1 MAITDWPEGERPR
14 ERLLA
19 LGPEALSDAELLA
32 IYLRVGVRGKSAVDL
47 ARELIQRFDGS
58 LSRLAEASLE
68 ELASVSGIGTAKAAQ
83 LKASFELARRALTQQ
98 MTTRD
103 TFANP
108 GKVRDWLR
116 LKLATRQHEVFM
128 ALWLDAQNRLIKA
141 DELFSGS
148 LTQTSVYPR
157 EVVKT
162 ALAHNAAAVIFAH
175 NHPSGVSEPSRADE
189 MLTKTLKEALAMVDV
204 KLLDHFIVAGNATP
218 LSFAERGLL

>member
-1 MAITDWPEGERPR
+1 M
-14 ERLLA
+14 
-19 LGPEALSDAELLA
+19 
-32 IYLRVGVRGKSAVDL
+32 
-47 ARELIQRFDGS
+47 
-58 LSRLAEASLE
+58 
-68 ELASVSGIGTAKAAQ
+68 AKAAQ
-83 LKASFELARRALTQQ
+83 LKASFELARRALTQE
-98 MTTRD
+98 MSARD
-103 TFANP
+103 TFASP

-116 LKLATRQHEVFM
+116 LKLATRQKEVFM

-141 DELFSGS
+141 DELFSGT
-148 LTQTSVYPR
+148 LTTTSVYPR

-162 ALAHNAAAVIFAH
+162 ALAQNAAAVILAH